1 MELGEDGEQDIGTT
15 GAAEADKVSQAGD
28 LPTGD
33 GGEVR
38 WFVFAKD
45 DFDCLINLLMFSV
58 GGFGPYYLK
67 HIAFTHS
74 GILVLCG

>member
-38 WFVFAKD
+38 
-45 DFDCLINLLMFSV
+45 
-58 GGFGPYYLK
+58 
-67 HIAFTHS
+67 
-74 GILVLCG
+74 